1 MESKL
6 AQEIA
11 YSIGEENTG
20 LSIKVMEDYFLG
32 LSNEDFIKKYGWL
45 FNEETLREITKEKR

>member
-11 YSIGEENTG
+11 YSIGEEDTG
-20 LSIKVMEDYFLG
+20 LSIKVMEDYFLSM
-32 LSNEDFIKKYGWL
+32 SNEDFIKKYGWL
-45 FNEETLREITKEKR
+45 VNEETLREITKEKR